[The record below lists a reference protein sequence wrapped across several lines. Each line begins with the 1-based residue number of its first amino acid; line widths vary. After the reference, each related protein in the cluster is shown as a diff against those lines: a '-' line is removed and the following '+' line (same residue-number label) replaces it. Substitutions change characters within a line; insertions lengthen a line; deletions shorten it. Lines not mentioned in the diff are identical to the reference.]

1 MKRYEYG
8 ENGGHR
14 RVGITEQGGI
24 WGEETKTHWFPTLS
38 HYNLR
43 LHRH

>member
-24 WGEETKTHWFPTLS
+24 WGGRDENTLVPDS
-38 HYNLR
+38 
-43 LHRH
+43 